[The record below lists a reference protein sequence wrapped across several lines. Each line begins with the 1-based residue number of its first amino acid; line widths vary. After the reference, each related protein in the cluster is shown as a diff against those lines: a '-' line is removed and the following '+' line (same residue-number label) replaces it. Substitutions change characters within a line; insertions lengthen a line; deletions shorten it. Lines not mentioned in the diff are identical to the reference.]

1 MKNQTRG
8 GGGGGV
14 ADGVGGPGGGGGED
28 GEQDGQ
34 AGGVQHAGCARAS
47 SGGGDRVVAVGTEAP
62 RSCCGEG
69 GSKHDPARMP
79 DDTAG
84 LRDAHAEDPIR
95 AFRIVLQ
102 FVKRLVSPPTRM
114 TTHTI

>member
-1 MKNQTRG
+1 
-8 GGGGGV
+8 
-14 ADGVGGPGGGGGED
+14 
-28 GEQDGQ
+28 
-34 AGGVQHAGCARAS
+34 
-47 SGGGDRVVAVGTEAP
+47 
-62 RSCCGEG
+62 
-69 GSKHDPARMP
+69 MP